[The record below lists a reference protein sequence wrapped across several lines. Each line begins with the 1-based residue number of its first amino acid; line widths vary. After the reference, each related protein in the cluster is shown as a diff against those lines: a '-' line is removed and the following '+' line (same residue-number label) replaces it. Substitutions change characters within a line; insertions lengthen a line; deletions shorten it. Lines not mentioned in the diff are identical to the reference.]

1 MTLDANTLFAIL
13 AMAAATIAT
22 RMGGLLLVR
31 YVEFTGRTKKAL
43 TAVPPAV
50 LMAVVTPTAISTGI
64 AETIACGVTAL
75 AATRLSLLPA
85 AATGVVTVAVLR
97 GIGL

>member
-1 MTLDANTLFAIL
+1 MFVIL

-22 RMGGLLLVR
+22 RMGGLLLLR
-31 YVEFTGRTKKAL
+31 YVEFIGRTKKAL

-50 LMAVVTPTAISTGI
+50 LMAVVTPTAISTGL
-64 AETIACGVTAL
+64 AESVACAVTAL

-97 GIGL
+97 ETGL